1 MNLKLVSSILR
12 IGGIAGERMSEEFLL
27 FFVCFFVIVLPVLP
41 NVLYTQ
47 VLAFCVSTIQAL
59 IDFFFAN
66 YFSDGNR
73 TQSVNHL
80 RIFSCC

>member
-1 MNLKLVSSILR
+1 MNLKLVSSIPV

-41 NVLYTQ
+41 NVFIHTQ

-59 IDFFFAN
+59 IDFFFLLIILVMVTELKV
-66 YFSDGNR
+66 S
-73 TQSVNHL
+73 T
-80 RIFSCC
+80 I